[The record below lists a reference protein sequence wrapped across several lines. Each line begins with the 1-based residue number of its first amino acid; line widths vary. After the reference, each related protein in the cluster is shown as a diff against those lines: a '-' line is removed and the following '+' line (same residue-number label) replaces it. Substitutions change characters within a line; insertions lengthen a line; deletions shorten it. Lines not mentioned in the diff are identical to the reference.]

1 MRDAAFI
8 ARYLAFSSMNPDF
21 MPDFAQSL
29 GRAMADANNDGKLNA
44 RDAAMIARYLSMKFS
59 NPDIDWDNMQ

>member
-1 MRDAAFI
+1 
-8 ARYLAFSSMNPDF
+8 MNPDF

-29 GRAMADANNDGKLNA
+29 GRAMADANNDGKLNV

-59 NPDIDWDNMQ
+59 DLDIDWDNMQ